1 MCGITGYYSPN
12 KLFSEAEL
20 HVMMNALE
28 HRGPDAIGYYMDAFI
43 GFGHRRLS
51 ILDLS
56 DAANQ
61 PMFSHCGRYV
71 MIYNGEVYNYREIA
85 TELKSNKPQIHFKTT
100 SDTEVILEAFAH
112 WGENFVQKLNGM
124 YAIAIYDIQEKE
136 LLMYRDRIGVKP
148 IYYYWDGANFV
159 FASELK
165 ALKKLKSKIDLKINV
180 VAINE
185 FLHLGYIPEPHSIY
199 EHIKKM
205 PAGTFLKIKGKAL
218 SIFSYWKADDMIKPQ
233 VENDFNTAKK
243 TLTELIESSVN
254 YRMISDVPF
263 GTFLS
268 GGIDSSLVTAVAQK
282 FSDKP
287 VNTFSIGFKDEKHNE
302 SGFAK
307 NVANYLKT
315 KHHEFIIT
323 EKEAIA
329 LANKLTSIYDEPF
342 SDSSAIPT
350 LIVSKLAREHVKM
363 TLSGDGGDELFMGYG
378 AYQWAKRLENP
389 FVKSLRKPVARGLL
403 KLSSKYKRVG
413 ELLAYDDETTKKSH
427 IFSQEQY
434 LFSRQEIKALTNP
447 EFQKDIILKENYN
460 TLTRTL
466 LPEEEQALFDI
477 NYYLKD
483 DLLVKVD
490 RASMHYSLET
500 RVPLLDYRI
509 VEFALNLSTD
519 LKIKNGESKYLLKQV
534 LYDYVPKEFFNRPK
548 WGFSIPLV
556 KWLKNEL
563 LFLMDNYLSENVIKK
578 HAFVNYEIVL
588 QLKKQFLDKNMDYLY
603 NRLWLLIVLHQ
614 WLEENEFK
622 VKS

>member
-20 HVMMNALE
+20 HVMTNSLE

-233 VENDFNTAKK
+233 VENDFNTAKN
-243 TLTELIESSVN
+243 TLTALIESSVN

-307 NVANYLKT
+307 NVANYLNT

-323 EKEAIA
+323 EKDAIA
-329 LANKLTSIYDEPF
+329 LADKLTSIYDEPF

-403 KLSSKYKRVG
+403 KLSSKYKRFG
-413 ELLAYDDETTKKSH
+413 ELLAYDDETTTKSH

-490 RASMHYSLET
+490 RASMHHSLET